1 MDVRA
6 FSRHLLETMPSGLI
20 AIGRDGR
27 VVLVNV
33 AAARIL
39 DLGPPE
45 ALLGRPCR
53 EVLAAC
59 PDVARLLL
67 DNLDAAT
74 ARSRAEL
81 DLRRQENEGRTL
93 GYTLSPVRDAAG
105 APVGAAMF
113 FKDLTRIERLEEQ
126 ARLKDRLA
134 ALGEMAAGLAHEMR
148 NPVAAIEIHAALL
161 RRSADPSLAA
171 HMESLDHIL
180 NEVHRLN
187 ETITT
192 CLDFVR
198 PVEVVE
204 RVVAVEPLLDA
215 AVAAPGPAIGRVER
229 EYAPEG
235 AVTFG
240 DAVQLRQAFDNL
252 VRNAREAAGPG
263 GTVRV
268 RTRVATS
275 VAEDGAEGGEEP
287 QVVVEVADDGP
298 GIPPDYRDRIFHPF
312 FTTKPRGSG
321 LGLALVQRIVQSH
334 RGRIDFSSETGRGTI
349 FRIVLR
355 AAPREGRP

>member
-1 MDVRA
+1 M
-6 FSRHLLETMPSGLI
+6 
-20 AIGRDGR
+20 
-27 VVLVNV
+27 
-33 AAARIL
+33 
-39 DLGPPE
+39 
-45 ALLGRPCR
+45 
-53 EVLAAC
+53 
-59 PDVARLLL
+59 
-67 DNLDAAT
+67 
-74 ARSRAEL
+74 
-81 DLRRQENEGRTL
+81 
-93 GYTLSPVRDAAG
+93 
-105 APVGAAMF
+105 
-113 FKDLTRIERLEEQ
+113 
-126 ARLKDRLA
+126 
-134 ALGEMAAGLAHEMR
+134 
-148 NPVAAIEIHAALL
+148 
-161 RRSADPSLAA
+161 
-171 HMESLDHIL
+171 
-180 NEVHRLN
+180 
-187 ETITT
+187 
-192 CLDFVR
+192 
-198 PVEVVE
+198 
-204 RVVAVEPLLDA
+204 AVEPLLDA

-355 AAPREGRP
+355 AAPRELTAPRRRGLR